1 MVLNNRTQLFSFYFP
16 SNYLLPEVSEKYKEY
31 LQRMHLPFESCE
43 DFLNSCIQTVNF
55 PAVNIPNANQQR
67 GQYEVEYTTGKELDA
82 IVDKTLTIT
91 FKLTDSY
98 LSYWIIRDQIELY
111 LKYGESKK
119 NIYWNPLYLTFLSS
133 AGYEINTFEFS
144 QITPISLSELDLS
157 YKAEIAQYNTFTLG
171 VHYNYQKIVK

>member
-1 MVLNNRTQLFSFYFP
+1 MILNNRTQLFSFYFP
-16 SNYLLPEVSEKYKEY
+16 SNYLFPEVSEKYKVY
-31 LQRMHLPFESCE
+31 LNRMHLPFESCE

-55 PAVNIPNANQQR
+55 PAINIENAIQQV
-67 GQYEVEYTTGKELDA
+67 GQYEVQHTTGKELDA

-98 LSYWIIRDQIELY
+98 LSYWIIRDQLEAY
-111 LKYGESKK
+111 LKYGNNKK
-119 NIYWNPLYLTFLSS
+119 IYWNPLYLTFLSS

-157 YKAEIAQYNTFTLG
+157 YKAEITQYNTFTLTL
-171 VHYNYQKIVK
+171 HYNFQKIVK